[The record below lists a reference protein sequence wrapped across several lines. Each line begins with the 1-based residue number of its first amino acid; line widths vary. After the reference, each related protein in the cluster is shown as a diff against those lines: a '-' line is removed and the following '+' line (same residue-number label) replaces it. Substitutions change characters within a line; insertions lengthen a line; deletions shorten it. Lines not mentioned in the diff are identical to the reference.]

1 MRLLDALSHHALL
14 MMKLVIV
21 VNWLSAP
28 IAHIFGKGRLLL
40 VCYLLIGI
48 ASGVVSGN
56 VQAVDTESVT
66 AQKTEV
72 LEFKK
77 LLANPNV
84 QLWLQEAVS
93 ESAIDDADSS
103 ALEDGLRDHFSLI
116 INQIRARKIDLALA
130 WQQAAQA
137 PQMIISKWQN
147 EMSNAQSLRSITYIL
162 IFLFVGAGFE
172 WLYAQYTGQRLLALE
187 LQKPEGLK
195 QRINTAFY
203 RALLTFTGL
212 LFFALGSIGV
222 FLSFSW
228 SPLVENV
235 VMEILIVILT
245 VRMGTTIT
253 RFFLAPR
260 LKELRLVPFS
270 TLQAKTLYFWSS
282 LFIFLMALTFAVD
295 NVFAN
300 LLGSLQGD
308 VLSHSALSINLLSN
322 FLLLVVAMIALLR
335 LTKVFKPE
343 QVDSSRAKRVI
354 AHKFW
359 PVYFAVLSVL
369 CYVLWMLNTVLIMQ
383 SIFIVG
389 LCIPLAHSLRIWL
402 DYLFDQAEYRQ
413 VSEGCAEQIESSE
426 VETNQ
431 HPYDNYRP
439 IARRLLRFVMV
450 VSALLALMMVWGYN
464 PFSLSNSDT
473 VSGRLFG
480 ISVDIIAAVLVAD
493 LVWIWAKTYIDKR
506 LADYQ
511 PPEDGRAP
519 GPEAR
524 MATLLPLLR
533 TMLIV
538 TLFSMV
544 IFSVL
549 ATLGFNIGP
558 LLAGAGVIGLA
569 VGFGAQTLVK
579 DVVSG
584 IFYLIDDAFRVG
596 EYIEIGD
603 LRGTVESM
611 SVRSLRVRHHRGAV
625 HTIPFGELKA
635 ITNHSRDWVIM
646 KLEFRV
652 PFDTNMK
659 QVKKLVKT
667 LGKELLKNADYGHSF
682 IEPLKSQGVRRME
695 EFNMVLGVK
704 FMTKPGEQWVIRRE
718 VYHKIRDTF
727 EINGINLAQRSVK
740 VEVLNSELDERQKK
754 AAISAAQEAVEAPA
768 LQKPIPDEP

>member
-1 MRLLDALSHHALL
+1 
-14 MMKLVIV
+14 
-21 VNWLSAP
+21 
-28 IAHIFGKGRLLL
+28 
-40 VCYLLIGI
+40 
-48 ASGVVSGN
+48 
-56 VQAVDTESVT
+56 
-66 AQKTEV
+66 
-72 LEFKK
+72 
-77 LLANPNV
+77 
-84 QLWLQEAVS
+84 
-93 ESAIDDADSS
+93 
-103 ALEDGLRDHFSLI
+103 
-116 INQIRARKIDLALA
+116 
-130 WQQAAQA
+130 
-137 PQMIISKWQN
+137 
-147 EMSNAQSLRSITYIL
+147 
-162 IFLFVGAGFE
+162 
-172 WLYAQYTGQRLLALE
+172 
-187 LQKPEGLK
+187 
-195 QRINTAFY
+195 
-203 RALLTFTGL
+203 
-212 LFFALGSIGV
+212 
-222 FLSFSW
+222 
-228 SPLVENV
+228 
-235 VMEILIVILT
+235 
-245 VRMGTTIT
+245 
-253 RFFLAPR
+253 
-260 LKELRLVPFS
+260 
-270 TLQAKTLYFWSS
+270 
-282 LFIFLMALTFAVD
+282 
-295 NVFAN
+295 
-300 LLGSLQGD
+300 
-308 VLSHSALSINLLSN
+308 
-322 FLLLVVAMIALLR
+322 
-335 LTKVFKPE
+335 
-343 QVDSSRAKRVI
+343 
-354 AHKFW
+354 
-359 PVYFAVLSVL
+359 
-369 CYVLWMLNTVLIMQ
+369 
-383 SIFIVG
+383 
-389 LCIPLAHSLRIWL
+389 
-402 DYLFDQAEYRQ
+402 
-413 VSEGCAEQIESSE
+413 
-426 VETNQ
+426 
-431 HPYDNYRP
+431 
-439 IARRLLRFVMV
+439 MV

-704 FMTKPGEQWVIRRE
+704 FMTKPGEQWVIRRD
-718 VYHKIRDTF
+718 VYHKVRDTF